1 MSCLTKCPLKYM
13 KLLFSFL
20 FLFITFES
28 IGEPIGSKEVQQSYN
43 VKTKGITVGNL
54 DWQLKL
60 EKNTYK
66 TIINLKSKGPLSLVY
81 KFKGYY
87 ETKGI
92 IKNDILIPEQYTQ
105 KWKTKNKQRNI
116 DLIFEKN
123 KIIDLKIQP
132 KEKELKRINFL
143 ELEGYNDP
151 LTSFLNIFLNNL
163 DSKTID
169 GRRVYVLS
177 PNKNNDY
184 TKVLI
189 KNYINIWADHNKNDL
204 EYLEIFQNSEE
215 YLPYKINIKFK
226 GSVFVIKK
234 L

>member
-1 MSCLTKCPLKYM
+1 MSCLTKYLLIYM
-13 KLLFSFL
+13 KLIFSFI

-28 IGEPIGSKEVQQSYN
+28 LGAKELEENYT
-43 VKTKGITVGNL
+43 VKTKGITIGSL
-54 DWQLKL
+54 DWQVKL
-60 EKNTYK
+60 EKNAYSTS
-66 TIINLKSKGPLSLVY
+66 INLKSKGPLSLVY

-87 ETKGI
+87 ETSGI
-92 IKNDILIPEQYTQ
+92 IKNNILIPGKYVQE
-105 KWKTKNKQRNI
+105 WKTKNKQRNI
-116 DLIFEKN
+116 HLIFQKN
-123 KIIDLKIQP
+123 KIMDLKIQP
-132 KEKELKRINFL
+132 EEKELARINFSKL
-143 ELEGYNDP
+143 RGYSDP

-169 GRRVYVLS
+169 GRRIYILS

-204 EYLEIFQNSEE
+204 QYLEIFQNSEE
-215 YLPYKINIKFK
+215 DLPYKINIKFK
-226 GSVFVIKK
+226 GSVFTVRR

>member
-123 KIIDLKIQP
+123 KIVDLKIQP

-143 ELEGYNDP
+143 ELVDYKDP

-169 GRRVYVLS
+169 GRRIYVLS

>member
-1 MSCLTKCPLKYM
+1 MSCLTKCPLIYM

-28 IGEPIGSKEVQQSYN
+28 IGEPIRSKEMKENYT
-43 VKTKGITVGNL
+43 VKTKGITIGNL
-54 DWQLKL
+54 DWQVRLGK
-60 EKNTYK
+60 ETY
-66 TIINLKSKGPLSLVY
+66 TTSINLKSKGPLSLVY

-92 IKNDILIPEQYTQ
+92 IKNDILVPEKYIQ
-105 KWKTKNKQRNI
+105 KWKTKNKQRDI
-116 DLIFEKN
+116 DLIFEEN

-143 ELEGYNDP
+143 ELEGYKDP
-151 LTSFLNIFLNNL
+151 LTSFLNIFLNSL

-204 EYLEIFQNSEE
+204 EYLEIFQNSGED
-215 YLPYKINIKFK
+215 LPYKINIKFK
-226 GSVFVIKK
+226 GSVFTVKK

>member
-1 MSCLTKCPLKYM
+1 M
-13 KLLFSFL
+13 KLLFSFI
-20 FLFITFES
+20 FLFISFVSLEA
-28 IGEPIGSKEVQQSYN
+28 KELEKNYT
-43 VKTKGITVGNL
+43 VKTKGITIGNL
-54 DWQLKL
+54 NWQVKL
-60 EKNTYK
+60 EQDTYT
-66 TIINLKSKGPLSLVY
+66 TIINLNNRGPLSLVY

-87 ETKGI
+87 EAGGI
-92 IKNDILIPEQYTQ
+92 IQNGILVPNRYIQE
-105 KWKTKNKQRNI
+105 WKTKNKQRNI
-116 DLIFEKN
+116 SLVFKKN
-123 KIIDLKIQP
+123 KIVNLKIQP
-132 KEKELKRINFL
+132 EEKEVERINFL
-143 ELEGYNDP
+143 ELEGYSDP

-169 GRRVYVLS
+169 GRRVYLLS

-215 YLPYKINIKFK
+215 ELPYKINIKFK
-226 GSVFVIKK
+226 GSVFVVKK

>member
-1 MSCLTKCPLKYM
+1 MSCLTKCPLIYM
-13 KLLFSFL
+13 KLLFSFV
-20 FLFITFES
+20 FLFITFQSLEAKKV
-28 IGEPIGSKEVQQSYN
+28 GENYA
-43 VKTKGITVGNL
+43 VKTKGITIGNL
-54 DWQLKL
+54 DWQVKL
-60 EKNTYK
+60 EKDTY
-66 TIINLKSKGPLSLVY
+66 TTSINLKNKGPLSLVY

-87 ETKGI
+87 ETSGI
-92 IKNDILIPEQYTQ
+92 IQNDILVPNRYIQE
-105 KWKTKNKQRNI
+105 WKTKNKQRNI
-116 DLIFEKN
+116 NLVFKKN

-132 KEKELKRINFL
+132 KEKEVERINFL
-143 ELEGYNDP
+143 ELEGYSDP

-169 GRRVYVLS
+169 GRRVYLLS

-215 YLPYKINIKFK
+215 ELPYKINIKFK
-226 GSVFVIKK
+226 GSVFVVKK